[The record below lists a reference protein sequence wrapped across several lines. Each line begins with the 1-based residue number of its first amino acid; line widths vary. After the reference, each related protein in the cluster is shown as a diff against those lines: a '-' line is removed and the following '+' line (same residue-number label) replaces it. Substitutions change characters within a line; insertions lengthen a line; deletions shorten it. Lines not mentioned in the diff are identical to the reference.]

1 MTLRLAILAAGIVF
15 AHGAFHE
22 QIEAVNK
29 AIAQAPRNSAL
40 YVKRGEM
47 YRMHGDWV
55 TAESDF
61 DRALVL
67 DPNAAEAIL
76 GRARMAADR
85 GGLMQASTLLGEYLV
100 ARPKSEVG
108 FALRADVLNRLGKWK
123 ESAADYEVAIR
134 LSTEPTVDYYLGK
147 AEALSK
153 MGNDGAAIEAIDSGI
168 SRLGALVTLD
178 QWAVDF
184 LVKKKRWN
192 DALNR
197 HSRMVASAPRK
208 ESTLTRHGE
217 ILVAAGRSAQAKVS
231 FQAALAAWEHL
242 PDRLRTT
249 QAMQDLRIRI
259 AAGIRGTTRK

>member
-1 MTLRLAILAAGIVF
+1 MTLRLAILAAGIAF
-15 AHGAFHE
+15 AHGEFHV

-29 AIAQAPRNSAL
+29 SIAQAPRNSAL

-85 GGLMQASTLLGEYLV
+85 GGLVRALALLGEYLV
-100 ARPKSEVG
+100 ARPNSEVG
-108 FALRADVLNRLGKWK
+108 FALRADVGKRLGKWK
-123 ESAADYEVAIR
+123 EAAADYEVAIR
-134 LSTEPTVDYYLGK
+134 ISTEPTVDYYLGK

-153 MGNDGAAIEAIDSGI
+153 VGSDGAAIEAIDAGI

-184 LVKKKRWN
+184 LVSKKRWN

-208 ESTLTRHGE
+208 ESALTRHGE
-217 ILVAAGRSAQAKVS
+217 ILMAAGRFAQAKVS
-231 FQAALAAWEHL
+231 FQAALEAWEQL
-242 PDRLRTT
+242 PERLRTM

-259 AAGIRGTTRK
+259 AEGIGGASRR